1 MKKHLIKLFKVW
13 VIGLVKE
20 GFVERAIEDLRRYLD
35 EIRFEREERIRHL
48 EEKLKGLEK
57 LKEIKEK
64 RLNGDLSWSDIEE
77 AQKVTCWGNLAYC
90 CSPKKGCPYSF
101 AVMDALGLNPKEFS
115 KFKEKAVNEYI
126 REKLRI
132 AVGST

>member
-1 MKKHLIKLFKVW
+1 MDMLA
-13 VIGLVKE
+13 KE
-20 GFVERAIEDLRRYLD
+20 GFVEKAIRDLWHYLD
-35 EIRFEREERIRHL
+35 EMRSEREERIRHL
-48 EEKLKGLEK
+48 EEKLKGLER

-64 RLNGDLSWSDIEE
+64 RLNGEPLSWSDVEE

-115 KFKEKAVNEYI
+115 KFKEDAVNEYI
-126 REKLRI
+126 REKLGI
-132 AVGST
+132 VVGST